1 MSYSRSAG
9 LVVIALLLTAASAPV
24 TAQQMVVPLKV
35 DVVLSRWQGEKRIS
49 NMPFT
54 LFVNTGGNTSVRL
67 GVDVPVGN
75 SVVTS
80 GRQTP
85 TSRSDVAA
93 GSQTTTE
100 TLARTEY
107 RNVGTAIDCR
117 AGLDPDGRYSIY
129 LNVQDS
135 SIFTTDGESK
145 PSLKM
150 VDPLAFRTF
159 SMSNTLYMRDG
170 QSRQFGVATD
180 KITGEQLR
188 VEVTLS
194 LVK

>member
-1 MSYSRSAG
+1 
-9 LVVIALLLTAASAPV
+9 
-24 TAQQMVVPLKV
+24 
-35 DVVLSRWQGEKRIS
+35 
-49 NMPFT
+49 
-54 LFVNTGGNTSVRL
+54 
-67 GVDVPVGN
+67 
-75 SVVTS
+75 
-80 GRQTP
+80 
-85 TSRSDVAA
+85 VAA

-117 AGLDPDGRYSIY
+117 AEISPDGLYSIFV
-129 LNVQDS
+129 NVQDS
-135 SIFTTDGESK
+135 SIFTADGESK
-145 PSLKM
+145 PPLKM

-159 SMSNTLYMRDG
+159 SMNNTLRMREG
-170 QSRQFGVATD
+170 QSRQLGVATD